1 MGIKSF
7 FKNIRGLFKV
17 KKENSLSKAEGYA
30 NEDRV
35 FLNLD
40 GLEIRLQRA
49 FSYDMPHEVTIVV
62 PRAEFRKR
70 IWNGDHA
77 EEYEIILNSITIVHA
92 PLRPTTE
99 KKSHRRLSP

>member
-7 FKNIRGLFKV
+7 FKNIGALFKV
-17 KKENSLSKAEGYA
+17 NKREGYR

-35 FLNLD
+35 LLNLD
-40 GLEIRLQRA
+40 GLEIRLQRG

-70 IWNGDHA
+70 IWNGNHV

-92 PLRPTTE
+92 PLRPPIET
-99 KKSHRRLSP
+99 KSHRRSSP